1 MDTPAVV
8 SGMATFLSTIGS
20 VVTAAIGWMTSWVG
34 AITAEGNEM
43 LLVFMALP
51 LLGIGITC
59 IKRMI
64 SVN

>member
-1 MDTPAVV
+1 MEPVT
-8 SGMATFLSTIGS
+8 GMAAFLAAIGS
-20 VVTAAIGWMTSWVG
+20 VVTAAVGWMGQWVA
-34 AITAEGNEM
+34 AITAQGNEM
-43 LLVFMALP
+43 LLCFIALP

>member
-1 MDTPAVV
+1 MEPV
-8 SGMATFLSTIGS
+8 SGMAAFLSTIGS

-34 AITAEGNEM
+34 AITASGNEM
-43 LLVFMALP
+43 LMVFIALP
-51 LLGIGITC
+51 LVGIGITL

>member
-1 MDTPAVV
+1 MEPVT
-8 SGMATFLSTIGS
+8 GMAAFLATIGS

-34 AITAEGNEM
+34 AITASGNEM
-43 LLVFMALP
+43 LMVFIALP
-51 LLGIGITC
+51 LVGIGITL